1 MIESGGV
8 YFTVQ
13 SRSVEARRDPLLFF
27 SPSVFS
33 ALKKVHI
40 LLLSLRPSHGYTVD
54 GQEGCLSHILSPQ
67 DAVYNARKAAGLGTD
82 FLSLDAPATPER
94 LRMACADHI
103 TAPFAKPD
111 VHIRGSC

>member
-1 MIESGGV
+1 MHV
-8 YFTVQ
+8 C
-13 SRSVEARRDPLLFF
+13 
-27 SPSVFS
+27 
-33 ALKKVHI
+33 
-40 LLLSLRPSHGYTVD
+40 LLSLRPLRGYIVD
-54 GQEGCLSHILSPQ
+54 RREDLLSHALSPQ
-67 DAVYNARKAAGLGTD
+67 DAVYNAREAAGLGTD